1 LKRTAILTCCA
12 LILMNAQSGL
22 AQHHGGGHRNGG
34 GASGPTPDTK
44 NGDLKGFERAVA
56 MQATPEQIAQFRSLS
71 ASTQSAQK
79 RAQDLLQLP
88 ASTPKPEWIHNTY
101 PLTNDVEEAL
111 AENEKFLQSFSKEQQ
126 DGLKKFS
133 KKLQKTDSEITNHSK
148 TLSRGLEHDAAD
160 GQQIAGV
167 IEKLNQALNTLRSAQ
182 LAIANE
188 MGIQSTEAAN

>member
-1 LKRTAILTCCA
+1 MCCILTLA
-12 LILMNAQSGL
+12 SVQPAL

-56 MQATPEQIAQFRSLS
+56 LQATPEQIAQFRSLS
-71 ASTQSAQK
+71 VSTQSAQK

-88 ASTPKPEWIHNTY
+88 ASTPKPEWIHNSY

-111 AENEKFLQSFSKEQQ
+111 AENEKFLQSFSKEQK

-133 KKLQKTDSEITNHSK
+133 KKLQKSDSEITNHSK
-148 TLSRGLEHDAAD
+148 TLSRGLENDAA
-160 GQQIAGV
+160 GGEQIAGV
-167 IEKLNQALNTLRSAQ
+167 IGKLNQSLNELRSAQ
-182 LAIANE
+182 LAIATE